1 MEKYLL
7 TGSTGF
13 IGMELTKQLIREGA
27 EVHLLVR
34 DASKVD
40 SLLEHG
46 VTVFEGDITEYAS
59 VERALKGCTHVFHLA
74 AHARSF
80 SKDPKI
86 FDRINVEGTRNVLE
100 AAYANKINKLVY
112 TSTAGVFGTTGASE
126 DATETSIKPETFLT
140 DYVRTKRLAEA
151 LCNEYSRKG
160 LHIVTVYPTRVY
172 GPGIMNES
180 NSVTRLLRLVSDGK
194 WRIIPG
200 SGKSYGNY
208 VFIDDV
214 IRGLIGAMRYGRSG
228 EGYILGGVNATFD
241 ELFGAMRSVSGKNLR
256 LYHIPYPLLL
266 IFTVLMVLIAWITNK
281 KPLISPG
288 WLKNYLQHHRI
299 SSEKAIDELDYQITP
314 LHDGFKKTFNW
325 LYQNQSTHGE

>member
-1 MEKYLL
+1 MEKYLI

-13 IGMELTKQLIREGA
+13 IGLELTKQLISEGA

-40 SLLEHG
+40 SLPASG
-46 VTVFEGDITEYAS
+46 VTVFEGDITDYAS
-59 VERALKGCTHVFHLA
+59 VDMAMKGCTHVFHLA

-126 DATETSIKPETFLT
+126 DATETSIKPDTFLT
-140 DYVRTKRLAEA
+140 DYIRTKRLAEI
-151 LCNEYSRKG
+151 LCNEYSLKG
-160 LHIVTVYPTRVY
+160 LNIVTVYPTRVY

-180 NSVTRLLRLVSDGK
+180 NSVTRLLRLVSEGK

-200 SGKSYGNY
+200 SGKSFGNY
-208 VFIDDV
+208 VFIGDV
-214 IRGLIGAMRYGRSG
+214 IGGLTGAMRYGKSS
-228 EGYILGGVNATFD
+228 EDYILGGVNVTFD
-241 ELFGAMRSVSGKNLR
+241 ELFGTMNSVSGKNLR

-266 IFTVLMVLIAWITNK
+266 FASWLMVLIAWTTNK

-288 WLKNYLQHHRI
+288 WLKNYLKHHRI
-299 SSEKAIDELDYQITP
+299 SSEKAIAELDYQITP
-314 LHDGFKKTFNW
+314 LYDGLKKTFDW
-325 LYQNQSTHGE
+325 LYQNQTQHGK